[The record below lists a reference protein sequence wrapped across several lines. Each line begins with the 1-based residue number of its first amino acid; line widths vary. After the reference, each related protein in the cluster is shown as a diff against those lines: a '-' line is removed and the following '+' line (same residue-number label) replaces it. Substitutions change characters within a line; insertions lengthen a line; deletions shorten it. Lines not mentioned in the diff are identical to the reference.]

1 MIRIGRTL
9 DDMYIFDQSLE
20 VLTDS
25 SPVGHTN
32 AVIRTTA
39 SLTDV
44 VVRIPANV
52 SGLHKTN

>member
-1 MIRIGRTL
+1 
-9 DDMYIFDQSLE
+9 MYIFDQSLE